1 MGVCL
6 NRFQFRFGHARVM
19 LERHGQEFAAACRPA
34 HETGERDDGTDV
46 SPALCQSFDL

>member
-6 NRFQFRFGHARVM
+6 NRFEFGFGHAGVM
-19 LERHGQEFAAACRPA
+19 LERHGQEFAAARRPA
-34 HETGERDDGTDV
+34 HETGEGDDGTDV